1 MREIKFRA
9 WDKVNKKMIY
19 SEADISYIDGDG
31 IEGTAAKTVFI
42 DIWGNVNIYHHST
55 GGTEEIEML
64 SEGSVGM
71 EYLGLEDKNKKE
83 IYEGDIVYAQH
94 GESYMGAREYV
105 KFIYVKDFIEDVY
118 GLSQYEDLLLLGNI
132 YENPE
137 LLERLDK

>member
-19 SEADISYIDGDG
+19 SETDISYIDSDG
-31 IEGTAAKTVFI
+31 IEGAAAKTVFI

-64 SEGSVGM
+64 SEGSIGM

-83 IYEGDIVYAQH
+83 IYEGDIVKIDHPFSHRTAYVIHDNESAKFRTNNSTGDLIS
-94 GESYMGAREYV
+94 GEFVE
-105 KFIYVKDFIEDVY
+105 II
-118 GLSQYEDLLLLGNI
+118 GNI

-137 LLERLDK
+137 LIK